1 MPKGISDKITFK
13 PYDQSQQ
20 WLIPPSIDELV
31 PEPHLVRV
39 VSETIDELN
48 LEDILKKYTKGGGA
62 SRFHPVMMLK
72 VLIYGYMSGVY
83 SSRHL
88 ARACRENV
96 LFMWLAGGQKPD
108 FRTINTFR
116 SEKLNGVIQ
125 EVLVT
130 TAKMLETKGYIK
142 LENYFVDGT
151 KIESASGKYTF
162 VWKKATDTNERRM
175 DDKIRAFVAAI
186 NHVSE
191 EENNEYGERDLE
203 ELGEQATFTSEDLK
217 TLVSTLNDRLASLEE
232 SAENKPV
239 KKKLKKEIKLVE
251 KDFLVRKEKY
261 EQYRKQ
267 FNGRNSFSKTDP
279 EATFMRMKE
288 DHMLNGQLKPGYNIQ
303 VGCENGFVVGYDIF
317 PNPTDTR
324 TLIPHLENMKKRFGK
339 LPKEIIADAGYGS
352 EENYAYLERENVE
365 ATIKYT
371 LWQKEQSRSWKKNQ
385 WNTENW
391 KFDEVCDSY
400 ECPAGKQLSYSH
412 NRINKTASG
421 FRQNLRI
428 YTCQDCGTCELR
440 SECTRSQEGRSI
452 QRNEAMIRLKQQAR
466 ERLASDI
473 GKKLMRRR
481 AHEVETVFGQLK
493 ANQGF
498 RRFRTRGIDK
508 VSVEWGLL
516 VLGFNMKRLIGIEGK

>member
-1 MPKGISDKITFK
+1 
-13 PYDQSQQ
+13 
-20 WLIPPSIDELV
+20 
-31 PEPHLVRV
+31 
-39 VSETIDELN
+39 
-48 LEDILKKYTKGGGA
+48 
-62 SRFHPVMMLK
+62 ML
-72 VLIYGYMSGVY
+72 
-83 SSRHL
+83 
-88 ARACRENV
+88 
-96 LFMWLAGGQKPD
+96 
-108 FRTINTFR
+108 FR
-116 SEKLNGVIQ
+116 S
-125 EVLVT
+125 
-130 TAKMLETKGYIK
+130 
-142 LENYFVDGT
+142 
-151 KIESASGKYTF
+151 
-162 VWKKATDTNERRM
+162 
-175 DDKIRAFVAAI
+175 
-186 NHVSE
+186 
-191 EENNEYGERDLE
+191 
-203 ELGEQATFTSEDLK
+203 GEQATFTSEDLK

-288 DHMLNGQLKPGYNIQ
+288 DHMLIGQLKPGYNIQ

-421 FRQNLRI
+421 FRQNLR
-428 YTCQDCGTCELR
+428 DR
-440 SECTRSQEGRSI
+440 
-452 QRNEAMIRLKQQAR
+452 K
-466 ERLASDI
+466 
-473 GKKLMRRR
+473 
-481 AHEVETVFGQLK
+481 
-493 ANQGF
+493 
-498 RRFRTRGIDK
+498 
-508 VSVEWGLL
+508 SV
-516 VLGFNMKRLIGIEGK
+516 V

>member
-1 MPKGISDKITFK
+1 
-13 PYDQSQQ
+13 
-20 WLIPPSIDELV
+20 
-31 PEPHLVRV
+31 
-39 VSETIDELN
+39 
-48 LEDILKKYTKGGGA
+48 
-62 SRFHPVMMLK
+62 
-72 VLIYGYMSGVY
+72 
-83 SSRHL
+83 
-88 ARACRENV
+88 
-96 LFMWLAGGQKPD
+96 
-108 FRTINTFR
+108 
-116 SEKLNGVIQ
+116 
-125 EVLVT
+125 
-130 TAKMLETKGYIK
+130 
-142 LENYFVDGT
+142 
-151 KIESASGKYTF
+151 
-162 VWKKATDTNERRM
+162 
-175 DDKIRAFVAAI
+175 
-186 NHVSE
+186 
-191 EENNEYGERDLE
+191 
-203 ELGEQATFTSEDLK
+203 
-217 TLVSTLNDRLASLEE
+217 
-232 SAENKPV
+232 
-239 KKKLKKEIKLVE
+239 
-251 KDFLVRKEKY
+251 
-261 EQYRKQ
+261 
-267 FNGRNSFSKTDP
+267 
-279 EATFMRMKE
+279 
-288 DHMLNGQLKPGYNIQ
+288 
-303 VGCENGFVVGYDIF
+303 
-317 PNPTDTR
+317 
-324 TLIPHLENMKKRFGK
+324 MKKRFGK

-516 VLGFNMKRLIGIEGK
+516 VLGFNMKRLMGIEGK

>member
-1 MPKGISDKITFK
+1 
-13 PYDQSQQ
+13 
-20 WLIPPSIDELV
+20 
-31 PEPHLVRV
+31 
-39 VSETIDELN
+39 
-48 LEDILKKYTKGGGA
+48 
-62 SRFHPVMMLK
+62 
-72 VLIYGYMSGVY
+72 
-83 SSRHL
+83 
-88 ARACRENV
+88 
-96 LFMWLAGGQKPD
+96 MWLAGGQKPD

-130 TAKMLETKGYIK
+130 TAKMLEAKGYIK

-162 VWKKATDTNERRM
+162 VWKKATDTNEQRM

-516 VLGFNMKRLIGIEGK
+516 VLGFNMKRLMGIEGK